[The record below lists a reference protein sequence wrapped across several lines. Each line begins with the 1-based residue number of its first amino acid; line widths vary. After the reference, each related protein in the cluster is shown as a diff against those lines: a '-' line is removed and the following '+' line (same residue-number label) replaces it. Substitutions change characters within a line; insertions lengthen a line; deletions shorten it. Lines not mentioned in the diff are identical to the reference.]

1 MTDKIFQLKHVT
13 KLYGTAQ
20 KEAAELLQAG
30 ADKDRVF
37 KETGCVAALWDV
49 NLEIKRGEIFVI
61 IGLSGCGKSTLLR
74 CLNRLQEPTSGEI
87 FFEDKDILK
96 FDSGQLRQFRRSK
109 LAMVFQSFGL
119 FSHRDVLSNVAYPLE
134 IQGIDKKTREE
145 HARKFLQ
152 MVGLKDYENTR
163 CQSLSGGMRQRVG
176 IARALC
182 SDAEV
187 LLMDEPFSALDPLVR
202 VDMQFELLQLQRKL
216 NKTIVFITH
225 DIDEAFKLGDTVGIM
240 RDGRIVQVATPV
252 EMSRNPKDEYVKK
265 FIDSAD
271 RTKVLTAEDVMTT
284 PACMIKITDTAEFAL
299 HEMRVEGLSS
309 AYVVDSKLRLKGI
322 LMLNDAVALHRSG
335 QGISEDVLK
344 EVQSVKKG
352 DLIKDFIPLVAET
365 PYPVAV
371 VDEDNMLYGIITRAS
386 VLSSIG

>member
-1 MTDKIFQLKHVT
+1 MDKIFRLEHVS
-13 KLYGTAQ
+13 KLYGGDQ
-20 KEAAELLQAG
+20 DRAAELLQQG
-30 ADKDRVF
+30 TD
-37 KETGCVAALWDV
+37 KETVLRETECTAALWDI
-49 NLEIKRGEIFVI
+49 NLEISRGEIFVI

-74 CLNRLQEPTSGEI
+74 CLNRLQEPTSGAI
-87 FFEDKDILK
+87 FFDDENILG
-96 FDSGQLRQFRRSK
+96 FNSQQLRQFRRAK

-134 IQGIDKKTREE
+134 IQGMPKQAREE
-145 HARKFLQ
+145 QAKKYLQ
-152 MVGLKDYENTR
+152 MVGLSQYEHTL

-202 VDMQFELLQLQRKL
+202 ADMQFELLQLQRKL

-225 DIDEAFKLGDTVGIM
+225 DIDEAFKLGDTVAIM
-240 RDGRIVQVATPV
+240 RDGRIIQVATPV
-252 EMSRNPKDEYVKK
+252 EMSRNPQDDYVKK

-271 RTKVLTAEDVMTT
+271 RTKVLTAEDIMTT
-284 PACMIKITDTAEFAL
+284 PASLIKITDTAEYAL
-299 HEMRVEGLSS
+299 HEMKIYGLSS
-309 AYVVDSKLRLKGI
+309 VYVVDGKLRLKGI
-322 LMLNDAVALHRSG
+322 LLLNDAVELHRSHKP
-335 QGISEDVLK
+335 ISEEVLK
-344 EVQSVKKG
+344 EVPKISRTQS
-352 DLIKDFIPLVAET
+352 INEFINLVAET

-371 VDEDNMLYGIITRAS
+371 VDEDNMLQGLITRAS